1 MGKVRIELNSPG
13 IRAMLKSEE
22 IQSSVEEQASRIAN
36 EAGGDFEVKIASTR
50 AYASVRNKNRR
61 GYENNMRNNT
71 LLRAVHR

>member
-22 IQSSVEEQASRIAN
+22 IQSSVEEQATRIAN
-36 EAGGDFEVKIASTR
+36 EAGGDFEVKIAR